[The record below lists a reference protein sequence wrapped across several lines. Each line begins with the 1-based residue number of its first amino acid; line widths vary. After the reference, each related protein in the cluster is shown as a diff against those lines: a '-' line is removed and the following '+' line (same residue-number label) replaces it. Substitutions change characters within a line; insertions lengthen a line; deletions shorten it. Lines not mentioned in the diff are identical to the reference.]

1 MTRTITQHITNTQT
15 LQKYY
20 DKDYYTAH
28 NQHTNPTEVL
38 TRTITQ
44 HITNTPYRSIMTR
57 TITQHIHQHTPY
69 RNST

>member
-1 MTRTITQHITNTQT
+1 MTRTTTQHITNTP

-28 NQHTNPTEVL
+28 NQHTPYRSIM

-44 HITNTPYRSIMTR
+44 HIKHTPYRSIMTR
-57 TITQHIHQHTPY
+57 TITQHITNTHPTEVL
-69 RNST
+69 